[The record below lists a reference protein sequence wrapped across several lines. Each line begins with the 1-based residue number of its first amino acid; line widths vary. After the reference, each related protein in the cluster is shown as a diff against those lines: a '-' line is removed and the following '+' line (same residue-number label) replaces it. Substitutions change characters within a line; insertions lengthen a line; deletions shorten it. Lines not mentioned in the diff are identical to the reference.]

1 MVTIHDVNGVR
12 FVEENEKEK
21 TLQNV
26 RIQEKFEKIN
36 FLKSQKIEIVTEG
49 PITTVTFNGQEI
61 TNVTGIRYEHTTDG
75 LPQLTISVIATD
87 VTIKQPVAKIIIDE
101 LKIDDLI

>member
-1 MVTIHDVNGVR
+1 MLRVKEEDSMI
-12 FVEENEKEK
+12 ENEKDS
-21 TLQNV
+21 QDV
-26 RIQEKFEKIN
+26 RNQEKFEKIN

-49 PITTVTFNGQEI
+49 PITTVTFDGQEI

>member
-1 MVTIHDVNGVR
+1 MIKNKNTPQDVRN
-12 FVEENEKEK
+12 
-21 TLQNV
+21 
-26 RIQEKFEKIN
+26 QEKFEKIN

-75 LPQLTISVIATD
+75 LPQLTISVITTD

>member
-21 TLQNV
+21 TPQDV
-26 RIQEKFEKIN
+26 RNLEEFEKNN
-36 FLKSQKIEIVTEG
+36 FLKSKKIEIVTEG
-49 PITTVTFNGQEI
+49 PITTVTFDGQEI

-87 VTIKQPVAKIIIDE
+87 VMIKQPVTKIIIDE
-101 LKIDDLI
+101 LETDDLI